1 MMNFESPYRFIPNAL
16 TISRVAI
23 AAYYPFAPFSMRLWL
38 IFAVLLTHLDIFL
51 VLSLNWHSKFGKSLG
66 PIADKLLMIS
76 VAVTTFYTSGMELWM
91 FLLLVSKD
99 IVVLSAGLYLIAR
112 KGVEVLHHIPYR
124 RLGTATIAMQL
135 ALFIN
140 YLQAGYVNQNLLYVA
155 MGVST
160 LAAIDYG
167 IRMQKGDFVQMD
179 KDNTSMA

>member
-1 MMNFESPYRFIPNAL
+1 
-16 TISRVAI
+16 
-23 AAYYPFAPFSMRLWL
+23 
-38 IFAVLLTHLDIFL
+38 
-51 VLSLNWHSKFGKSLG
+51 
-66 PIADKLLMIS
+66 
-76 VAVTTFYTSGMELWM
+76 M